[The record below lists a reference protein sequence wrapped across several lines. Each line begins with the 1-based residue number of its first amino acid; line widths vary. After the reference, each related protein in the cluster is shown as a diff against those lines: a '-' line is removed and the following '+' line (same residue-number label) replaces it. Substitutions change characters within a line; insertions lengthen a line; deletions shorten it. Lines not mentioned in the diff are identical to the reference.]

1 MDSSDDIKRL
11 LTEIRDAQREHLAEY
26 RRVAERAVALQEQAV
41 ARQEQVS
48 RIYKRVLVV
57 SGLLVLALL
66 LLLGDLLGWFEWV
79 R

>member
-26 RRVAERAVALQEQAV
+26 RRVAEHSVALQERAV